1 MDSSSPLAAAPRVF
15 DRVLARRRL
24 VRAIAAG
31 GDDFLLARACADLVD
46 RLAPVQRTFA
56 TILDLGTP
64 RGVATATLAAAFPA
78 AAITR
83 ASGVADGTDPRGG
96 CVVAD
101 EEALPFA
108 AGSFDLAV
116 SLLALH
122 GVNDLPG
129 ALVQVRRALKPDGLF
144 VGCLIGGQSLAE
156 LRTALTTAE
165 VELTGG
171 ASPRVAPFA
180 DLRDLG
186 GLLQR
191 AGFALPVTD
200 SDRLTVRYGSMF
212 ALMAD
217 LRTMGATNVLVER
230 SRRPLSRPIL
240 LRAAAIYAE
249 RFADPDGRVR
259 ATFDL
264 VWLSG
269 WSPHESQ
276 QKPARRGSA
285 TVSLADALQ
294 AIQTA
299 RGDS

>member
-1 MDSSSPLAAAPRVF
+1 MVASPAPIAAPRVF
-15 DRVLARRRL
+15 DRPLARRRL
-24 VRAIAAG
+24 ARALRAP
-31 GDDFLLARACADLVD
+31 GDDFLLARATTDLID
-46 RLAPVQRTFA
+46 RLAPVQRRFEA
-56 TILDLGTP
+56 ILDVGTP
-64 RGVATATLAAAFPA
+64 RADASGALAEAFPTA
-78 AAITR
+78 ALTR
-83 ASGVADGTDPRGG
+83 AAGVDDGARGRWAS
-96 CVVAD
+96 VTAD

-108 AGSFDLAV
+108 PESFDLAV
-116 SLLALH
+116 SLMALQ

-129 ALVQVRRALKPDGLF
+129 ALLQLRRALKPDGLF
-144 VGCLIGGQSLAE
+144 LACLMGGQSLTE
-156 LRTALTTAE
+156 LRTSLTAAE
-165 VELTGG
+165 IELTGG

-200 SDRLTVRYGSMF
+200 NDQLTVRYSSIFG
-212 ALMAD
+212 LLAD
-217 LRTMGATNVLVER
+217 LRGMGATNVLAER
-230 SRRPLSRPIL
+230 SRRPLTRTIL
-240 LRAAAIYAE
+240 VRAAAIYAE
-249 RFADPDGRVR
+249 RFSDPDGRLR

-285 TVSLADALQ
+285 KVSLADALQ

-299 RGDS
+299 RGES